1 MNRMRLSPLVTPP
14 MRIPVFAYLL
24 LFTVSGFAGLIYESI
39 WSHYLKLFLGH
50 AAYAQTLVLA
60 LFMGGMALGSAWVG
74 RRAERLRNA
83 LLGYAL
89 AELLI
94 GLLALAF
101 HSSFLFLT
109 EWAYASLLP
118 GLEGT
123 LAITAAKWMLALV
136 LLAPPSFLLGTTFP
150 LMAQGVMRRYRDAEG
165 RHLPA
170 LYFTNSL
177 GAALGVLASG
187 FVLIELAGLPGTMLA
202 AGAVN
207 ILLALVVWL
216 LGRGGDS
223 ADAVPVRT
231 ATHQTGT
238 MGRLLIL
245 AALITGA
252 MSFALEIAWIRML
265 SLAVGASTHSFEVML
280 SAFILG
286 IALGGLLLTVVQRR
300 WSATPRLLAW
310 IIAAKAVCA
319 LVAVMSF
326 PHLLDLVAWF
336 YQALAKSPEG
346 YSLFVASSYGVSAL
360 MMLPTAICAGMTLPL
375 ITRSL
380 LAAGE
385 SESAIGRV
393 YAANTL
399 GAILGT
405 VLATHLGMEWLG
417 VKGISGAAAAIEL
430 TLAVVLLHRMGEPA
444 RKWLLRPL
452 LPVGALLCAYVFVF
466 QLDPLK
472 LAAGVFR
479 DGKFFA
485 PGQAETLRYRDGRTA
500 TISSL
505 KTGTEID
512 IRTNGKP
519 DASINM
525 AEGGVASADEHTMVM
540 LAVVPYLLKPD
551 AKIVANI
558 GFGSGLTT
566 HVLLGNPN
574 LQRLDSIEI
583 ERQMIEGARVFLPR
597 NARAYEDPRSNIVVE
612 DAKTYFAAGRQ
623 RYDVIV
629 SEPSNPWVSGV
640 ATLFSEEFYGR
651 IRNHLKDDG
660 LLVQWIQLYETK
672 PYLIGSVMKALGR
685 HFDDYAMYRTNDGDM
700 MIVASPRGK
709 LPQPSGDP
717 FKVPALKAE
726 LARLDYTSLDELS
739 LLRIAS
745 RKVLEPLFES
755 MPVRPNS
762 DFFPVVDLNAPRERF
777 VGSSA
782 AELIRLGPEGFAFPA
797 LVEGEALP
805 RASTDLPPAF
815 ADGNT
820 GYAPRLREARRLL
833 TAVTADAVPPG
844 ETMSRLARNIQR
856 VHAGRSVCNDKWSGP
871 WMDSVQSLFFAFAGT
886 LDARD
891 NLKALESFRAHE
903 CHRKLDAL
911 GSRRWQFLKAYVG
924 RDAAALIEHGSVLAE
939 EASLDAE
946 ERSQVLM
953 AVAGALLVSGRAQE
967 SAQWV
972 SSAIRKEQWPRDLR
986 GDLLRAHVILAS
998 RAAGSR

>member
-1 MNRMRLSPLVTPP
+1 
-14 MRIPVFAYLL
+14 MRIPVYAFLL

-94 GLLALAF
+94 GVLALGF

-109 EWAYASLLP
+109 NWAYASLLP
-118 GLEGT
+118 GLEGAVSIT
-123 LAITAAKWMLALV
+123 LAKWLLALV

-150 LMAQGVMRRYRDAEG
+150 LMAQGVMRRYRDVEG

-187 FVLIELAGLPGTMLA
+187 FVLIELAGLPGTLLV
-202 AGAVN
+202 AGGLN

-216 LGRGGDS
+216 LSRNAEGGEV
-223 ADAVPVRT
+223 APIKTDARP
-231 ATHQTGT
+231 AGS

-252 MSFALEIAWIRML
+252 VSFALEIAWIRML

-300 WSATPRLLAW
+300 WGATPRLLAW

-319 LVAVMSF
+319 LIAVMSF
-326 PHLLDLVAWF
+326 PHLLDLVAWL

-346 YSLFVASSYGVSAL
+346 YAMFVAGSYGVSAL

-405 VLATHLGMEWLG
+405 LLATHLGMELLG
-417 VKGISGAAAAIEL
+417 VKGISGAAATIEL
-430 TLAVVLLHRMGEPA
+430 VLALVLLHRAGEA
-444 RKWLLRPL
+444 TRKWVLRPL

-485 PGQAETLRYRDGRTA
+485 PGQAETLRHRDGRTA

-505 KTGTEID
+505 KTGTEVD

-525 AEGGVASADEHTMVM
+525 ADGGVASADEHTMVM

-551 AKIVANI
+551 AKTVANI

-566 HVLLGNPN
+566 HVLLGNPA

-583 ERQMIEGARVFLPR
+583 ERQMIEGARVFMPR
-597 NARAYEDPRSNIVVE
+597 NARAYEDPRSNLVIE

-623 RYDVIV
+623 RYDLIV

-651 IRNHLKDDG
+651 IRNHLADDG

-672 PYLIGSVMKALGR
+672 PYLIASVMKALGR
-685 HFDDYAMYRTNDGDM
+685 HFGDYAMYRTNDGDI
-700 MIVASPRGK
+700 MIVATPLAR
-709 LPQPSGDP
+709 LPAPGGDP
-717 FKVPALKAE
+717 FAIPALKAD
-726 LARLDYTSLDELS
+726 LGRLGYTSLEELG
-739 LLRIAS
+739 LLRIAG
-745 RKVLEPLFES
+745 RQVLEPLFES

-777 VGSSA
+777 VGASA
-782 AELIRLGPEGFAFPA
+782 AELIRLGPDSMPFPA
-797 LVEGEALP
+797 IVEPEKLP
-805 RASTDLPPAF
+805 RGLAEPGPPF

-833 TAVTADAVPPG
+833 AALSAGAVPAGENPG
-844 ETMSRLARNIQR
+844 KLARNVAR
-856 VHAGRSVCNDKWSGP
+856 VVAGRSGCNEKWAGV
-871 WMDSVQSLFFAFAGT
+871 WMESVQSLFFALSGVV
-886 LDARD
+886 DARD
-891 NLKALESFRAHE
+891 NLKVLEALGSYD
-903 CHRKLDAL
+903 CQRKLDSL
-911 GSRRWQFLKAYVG
+911 GQRRWQFLRAWVA
-924 RDAAALIEHGSVLAE
+924 RDSAALVEHGSRLAE
-939 EASLDAE
+939 EDSLEPDE
-946 ERSQVLM
+946 QSRVLL
-953 AVAGALLVSGRAQE
+953 AVAGALLAGGRKQE
-967 SAQWV
+967 AAQWV
-972 SSAIRKEQWPRDLR
+972 STAIQKQHWPRDLR
-986 GDLLRAHVILAS
+986 GELLRAHVILAT
-998 RAAGSR
+998 RQNPR